1 MIKLFIMKTGF
12 IYLAVIGLLIAS
24 CSKKPEQTYR
34 YFEVGITGV
43 QADWRD
49 SSFVVATADPELTYR
64 ILEQLSMPIDD
75 RQIVI
80 GELARGNGGYNKN
93 GSHNFGW
100 HFKENQWDLVDMS
113 IEIYDGRAYSDL
125 DLNPDYW
132 FGQMKRFS
140 PWGSYIKK
148 EIIK

>member
-1 MIKLFIMKTGF
+1 MKTGF
-12 IYLAVIGLLIAS
+12 IYLAAIVLLIAS
-24 CSKKPEQTYR
+24 CSKKPAPTYR

-64 ILEQLSMPIDD
+64 ILEQLSMPIDE
-75 RQIVI
+75 RKIVI

-100 HFKENQWDLVDMS
+100 HFKENKWDLVDMS

-148 EIIK
+148 EIIR

>member
-1 MIKLFIMKTGF
+1 MRGGF
-12 IYLAVIGLLIAS
+12 IIIAALVLLIAS
-24 CSKKPEQTYR
+24 CSKKVDPTYR

-43 QADWRD
+43 QDDWRD
-49 SSFVVATADPELTYR
+49 TSFVVATADPELIYR

-75 RQIVI
+75 RKIVT

-93 GSHNFGW
+93 GSHSFGW
-100 HFKENQWDLVDMS
+100 RFIENKWDLVDMS

-125 DLNPDYW
+125 DLNPNYW
-132 FGQMKRFS
+132 FGSMKRFA

>member
-1 MIKLFIMKTGF
+1 MRIGF
-12 IYLAVIGLLIAS
+12 IFLAAIGLLIAS
-24 CSKKPEQTYR
+24 CSKKPEPTYR

-49 SSFVVATADPELTYR
+49 SSFVVATADPELINKIIT
-64 ILEQLSMPIDD
+64 QLALPIDD

-100 HFKENQWDLVDMS
+100 HFKENEWELVDMS

-140 PWGSYIKK
+140 PWGSYIKR

>member
-1 MIKLFIMKTGF
+1 MRRGF
-12 IYLAVIGLLIAS
+12 IFLAAIGLLIAS
-24 CSKKPEQTYR
+24 CSKKVEPTYR

-43 QADWRD
+43 QDDWRD
-49 SSFVVATADPELTYR
+49 SSFVVATADPELIYR

-75 RQIVI
+75 RKIVT

-93 GSHNFGW
+93 SSHSFGW
-100 HFKENQWDLVDMS
+100 HFKENKWDLVDMS

-125 DLNPDYW
+125 DLNPNYW
-132 FGQMKRFS
+132 FGQMNRFA

-148 EIIK
+148 EIMR